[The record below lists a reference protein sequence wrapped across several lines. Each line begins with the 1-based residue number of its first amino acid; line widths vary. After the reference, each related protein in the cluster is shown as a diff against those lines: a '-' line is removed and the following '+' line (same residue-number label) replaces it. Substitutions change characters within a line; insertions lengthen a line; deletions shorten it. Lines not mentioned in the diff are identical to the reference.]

1 MEWRDFLDMGLGA
14 VAFVAFL
21 KLVFSDIAELRQAVK
36 RVEEAQAKA
45 NVFLQK
51 IADATEALARREAVH
66 LKLRKEEKNG

>member
-1 MEWRDFLDMGLGA
+1 MEWRDFLDMSLGA
-14 VAFVAFL
+14 VAFMAFL

-36 RVEEAQAKA
+36 RVEEAQAQA

-51 IADATEALARREAVH
+51 IADATEALARREAVN